1 MFNCSGCLLRACRC
15 LLPDL
20 SPAESCR
27 LLGQSRRHF
36 SSTPSVLS
44 TLRQLSK
51 GHHRKVYVETLRQLQ
66 KSGAK
71 YPESSRRN
79 KSRERPADLRNLQAI
94 DNNEKHLAVD
104 PDQYALQQAAAREV
118 EWINDPLRLAQ
129 RVLTLLRDDGPSSP
143 YAFNKALELVRASE
157 KRSTVSGRPQGTI
170 DNVVSWNHLI
180 DWCMENGTPRQAL
193 KLFNEMKKRGHKP
206 DAHSYTIMLK
216 GFAANVDKPN
226 STTGA
231 MTVYQ
236 SIRAANSEVKQ
247 NTTHLNAA
255 ANVFARAGDMDSLWL
270 ILGQARDRG
279 PGSPDSFTYT
289 IVLNAL
295 QKDLI
300 KKTAQVLVKDHG
312 ASVEKIFDTAIADG
326 RRVWLDVVRKWQ
338 DAEISVDEPLV
349 CAMGRLLLMSK
360 KATDVLDVFKLVQ
373 QTMKLTI
380 PSVPVPQGPDQ
391 KKQSGEQDPADEEAL
406 VVFEHGP
413 GEAGQGRRPAP
424 IEGPAKA
431 LFATPRNNALSML
444 LEAATVTMKIH
455 WGKAYWELLTDPNG
469 PYAIVPDSQNVIAYL
484 RLLRVSR
491 SSKTAAEVLQRDW
504 PAAVRE
510 KLYTR
515 GNFVIAMSTCVRDKN
530 NPNVF
535 DNASQIVEIMEQ
547 QAVEKKEATL
557 VREEQEEKGEGEDE
571 AVNSSRKHTPPRREP
586 EEFAGE
592 ALDVDPKVMTMYL
605 NLAIWTTRGI
615 NPRLSLRK
623 QADGDLNFERDPN
636 KNNAFRA
643 LKRLEDL
650 SEKVL
655 RMLKA
660 RLAELDLQA
669 QERQGQARWNKRKP
683 RKTWFVDYSR
693 TRERL
698 EDLAG
703 LLRAMVG
710 AYDRIL
716 VVDFKLQEGGN
727 GPLDGAWLEEVR
739 LNKAKFNA
747 WLSKIDV
754 KTRMDM
760 GLTKAGLKKEYDP
773 AVFEDGDD
781 SDEDSPDLSY
791 GKVDGDGRLIQQ
803 EQQQQQR
810 IDSNHALGLGRT
822 PGAAKLHN
830 AVSKHVKTI
839 QTQRENA
846 RDWLSRRQ
854 RQEKEK
860 ARRHD
865 RTARLYPNDRR
876 GRRSNDHDDDHPRTG
891 RQPPQGHRPG
901 WGGGY
906 ERMAERMG
914 LGETSGMVDLQRR
927 SSW

>member
-15 LLPDL
+15 LLPDFT
-20 SPAESCR
+20 PAQSSYR
-27 LLGQSRRHF
+27 LAQSSSRRPF
-36 SSTPSVLS
+36 SSTPSAHS

-51 GHHRKVYVETLRQLQ
+51 GHHRRVYVDTLRELE
-66 KSGAK
+66 KKGAK
-71 YPESSRRN
+71 YPESTKRN
-79 KSRERPADLRNLQAI
+79 KARERPADLRNLKAI
-94 DNNEKHLAVD
+94 DNNERHLAVD
-104 PDQYALQQAAAREV
+104 PDRYALQQAAAKEV
-118 EWINDPLRLAQ
+118 EWINDPLRLAE
-129 RVLTLLRDDGPSSP
+129 RVLTLLRDDGPSGP
-143 YAFNKALELVRASE
+143 HAFNKALELVRASE
-157 KRSTVSGRPQGTI
+157 KRSTVSGRPQGVI

-180 DWCMENGTPRQAL
+180 DWCMEKGTPRDAF

-279 PGSPDSFTYT
+279 PGSPDSVTYT

-300 KKTAQVLVKDHG
+300 KKTAQVLVKDHD
-312 ASVEKIFDTAIADG
+312 ASVEKIFDTAIEDG

-338 DAEISVDEPLV
+338 DAEISVDQPLV

-360 KATDVLDVFKLVQ
+360 KVRDVMDVFKLVQ
-373 QTMKLTI
+373 QTMKISI
-380 PSVPVPQGPDQ
+380 PSAPVPHTNR
-391 KKQSGEQDPADEEAL
+391 SGEQDPADEEAL
-406 VVFEHGP
+406 VVFEDGP
-413 GEAGQGRRPAP
+413 REEGQGRRPAP
-424 IEGPAKA
+424 IQGPAKA
-431 LFATPRNNALSML
+431 LFATPGNNTLSML
-444 LEAATVTMKIH
+444 LEAATVTKKIH
-455 WGKAYWELLTDPNG
+455 WGKAYWELLTDSEG

-491 SSKTAAEVLQRDW
+491 SSKAAAEVLQRDW
-504 PAAVRE
+504 PVAVRE

-535 DNASQIVEIMEQ
+535 ENASQIVEIMEQ
-547 QAVEKKEATL
+547 QAGEKKEAAL
-557 VREEQEEKGEGEDE
+557 
-571 AVNSSRKHTPPRREP
+571 HIPPRREP
-586 EEFAGE
+586 EKFQGE

-623 QADGDLNFERDPN
+623 QDDGDLNFERDPS
-636 KNNAFRA
+636 KNNTFRA

-669 QERQGQARWNKRKP
+669 QERQDHARRNKRNP
-683 RKTWFVDYSR
+683 RKTWFVDYTR

-703 LLRAMVG
+703 LLRAMIG

-747 WLSKIDV
+747 WLSKIDIQ
-754 KTRMDM
+754 TRMGM
-760 GLTKAGLKKEYDP
+760 GLTKAGLRKEYDP
-773 AVFEDGDD
+773 AEDDAEDGGGEF
-781 SDEDSPDLSY
+781 SLPPPDLSY
-791 GKVDGDGRLIQQ
+791 GRVDRQGRLIQPE
-803 EQQQQQR
+803 EQH

-854 RQEKEK
+854 RREKEK
-860 ARRHD
+860 ARRSD
-865 RTARLYPNDRR
+865 RATRLYPNERR
-876 GRRSNDHDDDHPRTG
+876 
-891 RQPPQGHRPG
+891 RQPGNSGSSNYDDQGHQQGHRPG

-906 ERMAERMG
+906 EKMAERMG
-914 LGETSGMVDLQRR
+914 LEETSGMVDLQSRQ
-927 SSW
+927 S